1 MRSKG
6 GAQHYLTSTDGER
19 IGLIAGNGR
28 FPIIFADNAR
38 KLGYHVSA
46 VAHEGET
53 EPELANHVDRIHWI
67 KIGQLNKLIQAF
79 KEDGVHQAVM
89 LGGIKKTHVFTT
101 VRPDFRTLALAARLA
116 LWKDDEILREF
127 AKELER
133 EGIAICE
140 STFGLEGILVEEGTL
155 TAGPSEKEWEDI
167 RYGWDVAQDIGRLD
181 IGQCVVVK
189 DRVVV
194 AVEAVEG
201 TDEAIKRGGELAK
214 DGAVVV
220 KRCKP
225 QQDLR
230 FDLPAV
236 GPRTIEVM
244 ASVKAAVLAVEAGR
258 TILLDREMTL
268 QKAQSDRIAV
278 VGMVR
283 KPIRAE
289 GRRRGDTVES
299 GCDRSRTS
307 RPAPRTALCLTSRG
321 RSLVGVKISPPS
333 GLTRSGTDTGRAS
346 MQIPTNCCLT
356 SMSSASPYRLPPIT
370 PSRKHACW
378 PASMC
383 WWKSR
388 SP

>member
-1 MRSKG
+1 M
-6 GAQHYLTSTDGER
+6 AALPHVTDGER

-53 EPELANHVDRIHWI
+53 EPELAGHVDRIHWI
-67 KIGQLNKLIQAF
+67 KIGQLNKLIKAF

-101 VRPDFRTLALAARLA
+101 LRPDFRTLALATRLA
-116 LWKDDEILREF
+116 LWKDDDILREL

-133 EGIAICE
+133 EGIVICE

-155 TAGPSEKEWEDI
+155 TARAPSEKEWEDI
-167 RYGWDVAQDIGRLD
+167 RYGWEVAHEIGRLD

-201 TDEAIKRGGELAK
+201 TDGAIKRGGDLAK
-214 DGAVVV
+214 EGAVVV
-220 KRCKP
+220 KRSKP

-244 ASVKAAVLAVEAGR
+244 ASVKASVLAIEAGR
-258 TILLDREMTL
+258 TILLDREITL
-268 QKAQSDRIAV
+268 DKARSARIAI
-278 VGMVR
+278 VG
-283 KPIRAE
+283 ITTLE
-289 GRRRGDTVES
+289 
-299 GCDRSRTS
+299 
-307 RPAPRTALCLTSRG
+307 
-321 RSLVGVKISPPS
+321 PS
-333 GLTRSGTDTGRAS
+333 GT
-346 MQIPTNCCLT
+346 
-356 SMSSASPYRLPPIT
+356 
-370 PSRKHACW
+370 
-378 PASMC
+378 
-383 WWKSR
+383 
-388 SP
+388 